1 MKHELLAPAGNLN
14 IFYAVIRAGADA
26 VYIGGPKFGAR
37 AYAQNFTQEEILS
50 AICYAHLHGVKVY
63 MTVNTLVKNEELEDC
78 IQMMIPFYEAGLD
91 GVIVQDIG
99 ILHAFSRQFPGLE
112 LHASTQMSIS
122 DVEGA
127 KLLKEAGVTRV
138 VTSRELSLQEIKQIR
153 QKAEIELE
161 CFVHGAL
168 CYCYSGQCLMSSMIG
183 GRSGNRGRCA
193 QPCRLAYEVQQEDG
207 TVRKPTSTILS
218 LKDLCTIQF
227 LPQILDAGVDSL
239 KIEGRMKQASYAY
252 TVVGIYRK
260 YMDLYEKNGAD
271 GYRVTKEDYQKLLDA
286 GNREGFTDGY
296 YFEHNGKQMLTASG
310 SAHNSSAGEQKEDE
324 ICTPIQLLV
333 CGEAVFQKGSPA
345 KLSIQYKDTSV
356 TVEGAMVEEARTCG
370 IDQDKVKRQ
379 LNKTGGSYVSFEKLS
394 VTMDPDI
401 FLPVSELNSLR
412 RNAVDAFYKAFSV
425 PRIYRQNLGDKKQS
439 GTLDRQI
446 EVSVLVSDFRRMPM
460 LLTKDYIHRIY
471 IELFSLKEE
480 EMNEVQAFLEQ
491 VKAEGKEVFAAFP
504 FVLRAKSKQLLTK
517 RVEQLSALLDGLLVR
532 SYDGLGFAR
541 QFDLPIV
548 TDEPLYSFS
557 DEANHMLISGSVMQ
571 DTIPYELGE
580 REIKNR
586 ENRFSEWVIYGRV
599 PVMISAGCVHKNTKT
614 CDGKSEILYLKD
626 RKNYRFPV
634 RNECNG
640 CYNVIYNSTPTCL
653 FNSPLKPAS
662 FGVKSVRLQFT
673 AEDSRD
679 MEKVFA
685 LFEKQ
690 VLNMPLDAEPIKD
703 FTWGHFKKG
712 VL

>member
-296 YFEHNGKQMLTASG
+296 YFEHNGKQMLTASA

-446 EVSVLVSDFRRMPM
+446 KVSVLVSDFRQMPM

-541 QFDLPIV
+541 QFDFPIV

-673 AEDSRD
+673 TEDSRD

-703 FTWGHFKKG
+703 FTWGHFKKS